1 MARFSE
7 GVDLIIQGLG
17 TDRLSF
23 KGRYYQYD
31 DVPMPLGTVQSPVP
45 MWSASMSPQGQ
56 AEAAKRGMHS
66 ISLGSTEII
75 RKASE
80 NYRAEWEASRDD
92 PVRPA
97 GAPAQPFI
105 GAWRLV

>member
-1 MARFSE
+1 
-7 GVDLIIQGLG
+7 
-17 TDRLSF
+17 
-23 KGRYYQYD
+23 
-31 DVPMPLGTVQSPVP
+31 
-45 MWSASMSPQGQ
+45 MSPQGQ

-66 ISLGSTEII
+66 ISLGSAEII

-97 GAPAQPFI
+97 GAPEQPFI
-105 GAWRLV
+105 GAWRLVYVNEDEQAAEAVARHTRKKGR